1 MFEMVSPFLRFVT
14 NQKEEAIFLL
24 GVRDIKNWKEIDPE
38 PIAVRK
44 KNSVRCK
51 SFFFLNIE
59 TIWMEMCTKLDY
71 LLPNSSIF
79 T

>member
-44 KNSVRCK
+44 KTVSVVNH
-51 SFFFLNIE
+51 SFF
-59 TIWMEMCTKLDY
+59 
-71 LLPNSSIF
+71 
-79 T
+79 